1 MIPTFLIT
9 LREGVE
15 AALVVGI
22 VVAYLNKVGQA
33 NLNRWVYGGIVA
45 GLLASALIGVLFN
58 GSLWLVGRSQQ
69 PYSSV
74 IKPLMEAGFGV
85 MAVGLLSWMLIWMT
99 QQAKLLRVRVE
110 QEVGSA
116 IAQEDSAAW
125 GIFGIIFL
133 AVLRE
138 GFETVVFIAAQFQQ
152 GWLPVIGALLG
163 VIGAGLIGI
172 LLFKWGVRINL
183 KRFFQVMGVLL
194 LLIIGGLVVGVLAHL
209 DAGIMQLAQLNRQWF
224 QFCLDREAD
233 SCLLGPQVWNL
244 SAILPDRHFPGIILK
259 TLLGYREHLYM
270 LEAISYVTLLLTL
283 GGAYFQS
290 LHSPRIPPTP
300 SVVSEPKQ

>member
-1 MIPTFLIT
+1 MDWSAMIPTFLIT

-22 VVAYLNKVGQA
+22 VLAYLNKVGQSH
-33 NLNRWVYGGIVA
+33 LNRWVYGGIIV
-45 GLLASALIGVLFN
+45 GLLASALIGVLFD
-58 GSLWLVGRSQQ
+58 GSLWLVEHSQQ
-69 PYSSV
+69 AYSRA
-74 IKPLMEAGFGV
+74 IKPLMEAGFGL

-99 QQAKLLRVRVE
+99 QQAKLLRGRIE

-116 IAQEDSAAW
+116 IAAEDSAAW

-163 VIGAGLIGI
+163 LIGATLIGI

-183 KRFFQVMGVLL
+183 QRFFQVMGVLL

-209 DAGIMQLAQLNRQWF
+209 DQGIIQLAQTNARWF
-224 QFCLDREAD
+224 QFCLDRGSRYLFAGAAGME
-233 SCLLGPQVWNL
+233 S
-244 SAILPDRHFPGIILK
+244 
-259 TLLGYREHLYM
+259 LGYTTRSAFSWNYSKN
-270 LEAISYVTLLLTL
+270 AIGLS
-283 GGAYFQS
+283 
-290 LHSPRIPPTP
+290 
-300 SVVSEPKQ
+300 